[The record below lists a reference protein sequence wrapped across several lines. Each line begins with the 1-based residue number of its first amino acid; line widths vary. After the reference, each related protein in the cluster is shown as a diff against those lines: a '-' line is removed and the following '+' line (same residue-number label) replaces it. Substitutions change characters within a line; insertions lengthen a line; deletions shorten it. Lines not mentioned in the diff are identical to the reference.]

1 MLLVTG
7 ITGHS
12 GKYFLSHLIENNYDE
27 RIRVIVRNRD
37 EVTDLEESGLNIEV
51 LVGDLDDQTFL
62 DDALSGANT
71 LFHIAS
77 IFYSANIVKAAINHH
92 VQRIILVH
100 TTGIY
105 SKFKS
110 ASFEYKT
117 IETRVNSMIEDAD
130 YKIDLT
136 ILRPTMIF
144 GYANDRNMIKFI
156 KLVDKLPIVPVVDGG
171 RGLLQPVH
179 GRDLGKAYYQVLVSV
194 NLASDYILSGERAL
208 SMFELFKMISQYLGK
223 QKTIISVPKQVAV
236 LSAQVLRIISLNRV
250 DFVERV
256 QRMSE
261 DRNFSHELAT
271 KDFQYSP
278 SSFDDNLSE
287 EVQLYINLVGKKL

>member
-1 MLLVTG
+1 MLLITG

-27 RIRVIVRNRD
+27 RIRVIVRNHN
-37 EVTDLEESGLNIEV
+37 EVTDLEKSGLNIEV

-62 DDALSGANT
+62 DDALSGVNT

-208 SMFELFKMISQYLGK
+208 SMFELFKLISQYLGK

-236 LSAQVLRIISLNRV
+236 LSAQVLRLISLNRV
-250 DFVERV
+250 DYVERV

-278 SSFDDNLSE
+278 SSFDDNLNE
-287 EVQLYINLVGKKL
+287 EVQLYIKLAGKKL